1 MKKWKA
7 NVSNWCARADDSSI
21 RHAMVTL
28 AESEAQEGNPTL
40 GVEIWETIIEDAKEN
55 KEWMLVSHMLTHG
68 NKILEIAP
76 DKKAGDAYIK
86 KHLESMKKGP

>member
-28 AESEAQEGNPTL
+28 AESEAQEGNTAL

-55 KEWMLVSHMLTHG
+55 KEFMLVGHMLTHG

-76 DKKAGDAYIK
+76 DKRAGDAYIK
-86 KHLESMKKGP
+86 KHLESVKKGI

>member
-1 MKKWKA
+1 MNKWKA

-28 AESEAQEGNPTL
+28 AESEAQEGNSTL
-40 GVEIWETIIEDAKEN
+40 GVEIWETIIQDAKEN

-68 NKILEIAP
+68 NKILEIAA

-86 KHLESMKKGP
+86 KHLESMKKGI

>member
-1 MKKWKA
+1 MNKWKA

-21 RHAMVTL
+21 RHAMLTL

-76 DKKAGDAYIK
+76 DKMAGDAYIK
-86 KHLESMKKGP
+86 KHLENMKKGI